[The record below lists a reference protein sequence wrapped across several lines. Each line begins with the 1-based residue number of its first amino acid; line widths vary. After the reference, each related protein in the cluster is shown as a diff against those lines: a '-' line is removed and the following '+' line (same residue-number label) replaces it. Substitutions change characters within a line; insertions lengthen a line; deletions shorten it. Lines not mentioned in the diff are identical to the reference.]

1 MRSTAELASGGCT
14 TLRVPISMQT
24 KVHNRKTTNY
34 LGGRYTPPNKTS
46 RINLQQQQQQHRELQ
61 ATSTSTKT
69 HNSTKK
75 LVSLRSKLELST
87 NFLNI
92 KTSEGKKKLEK
103 IPVCSRAREHQ
114 LLLKISQRINHQH
127 ATCKRTDNEELRER
141 DRERARGQSARAR
154 RERERERERTK
165 RSKRVKTIYY

>member
-1 MRSTAELASGGCT
+1 MHTRTDEMRSTAELASGGCT

-34 LGGRYTPPNKTS
+34 LGGRRYTPPNKTS
-46 RINLQQQQQQHRELQ
+46 RINLQQQHRELQ

-92 KTSEGKKKLEK
+92 KTSGKKKIRKNSSL
-103 IPVCSRAREHQ
+103 Q
-114 LLLKISQRINHQH
+114 Q
-127 ATCKRTDNEELRER
+127 
-141 DRERARGQSARAR
+141 
-154 RERERERERTK
+154 
-165 RSKRVKTIYY
+165 SKRASVAAKNIAKNQLPTRNMQAGGQ